1 MQRSNTLRKKISWD
15 FNIADDRNDFFRGM
29 IFINLAGI
37 QFRGSS
43 NFERKSQ
50 EILVFFSFKTEGV
63 EPKKLH

>member
-15 FNIADDRNDFFRGM
+15 FNITDDRNDFFRGM
-29 IFINLAGI
+29 IFINLGI

-50 EILVFFSFKTEGV
+50 EILVFFSFNTEGV